1 MLHCLISRGSIEE
14 TCTFS
19 SSSHEQTQS
28 NCLPTEFD
36 LIKIFATDFDL
47 IGIFAVDFDLM
58 DLIEADID

>member
-14 TCTFS
+14 TYTFS
-19 SSSHEQTQS
+19 SSSHEQTRS
-28 NCLPTEFD
+28 NCLPAEFD
-36 LIKIFATDFDL
+36 LINITDFDF